1 MKMRTPS
8 IARLLILV
16 IFIYLVAWTLIY
28 TIVMGSDFSYYFT
41 YLYLG
46 WAGGGE
52 IPTLITMYAVIATL
66 FVAGGA
72 RVFSWAWRKNK

>member
-1 MKMRTPS
+1 MRTPS